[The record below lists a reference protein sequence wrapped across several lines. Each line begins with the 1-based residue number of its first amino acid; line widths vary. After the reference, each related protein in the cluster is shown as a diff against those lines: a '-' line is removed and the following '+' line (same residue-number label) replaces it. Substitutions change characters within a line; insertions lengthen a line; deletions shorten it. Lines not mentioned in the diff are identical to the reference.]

1 MKIKPLL
8 FVLLVS
14 VCISCSSSKN
24 VVSSSQKVS
33 TSSMSSDESVASVPI
48 DERDGSS
55 FEKAIVLNEKST
67 GAGIKAEYAW
77 VKEKYPDSKV
87 VKQALI
93 HKGKKSYDM
102 LTVQKA
108 DGGTEEV
115 YFDITSF
122 YGKW

>member
-1 MKIKPLL
+1 MKIRPLL

-14 VCISCSSSKN
+14 VCISCANSKN
-24 VVSSSQKVS
+24 VVSSGNKASN
-33 TSSMSSDESVASVPI
+33 SSMSAGQAVEPVPN
-48 DERDGSS
+48 DQRDGSS

-87 VKQALI
+87 VKQALM
-93 HKGKKSYDM
+93 HKGKRSYDV

-108 DGGTEEV
+108 AGGTEEV